1 MNSII
6 NFVLKN
12 KFAVWLMTII
22 VTVAGLYAGLNM
34 KQESIPNINTPVI
47 TVSTTYPGA
56 TPDEVSDKVTDP
68 IEKSIQNLNGV
79 NVVTSNSFENAS
91 SIQIE
96 YDYNKDMDEAKKEIE
111 DAISN
116 INFPENAEK
125 PKIARFSINAIP
137 ILALSVSG
145 DKESL
150 QDLTQKVENDLIPSL
165 QGLDGVSSV
174 EASGQQIKEVEFS
187 FKQKKLK
194 EYGLDEETVQNM
206 IKGSDVNVPLGLY
219 TFGNKQKSVVVDGN
233 ILSVKDL
240 KNMRIPVT
248 PSASGGAGSAGA
260 GAPSS
265 GSGNAGAQGAD
276 QQAGSASQQQAAAQQ
291 QTGAGAASGQ
301 SVELPTIKLSEIADI
316 KVVKDAESISRTNG
330 KDSIGLQI
338 VKGSDANTVSV
349 AEAVTKE
356 LETFKKDNKG
366 IKVST
371 TYDQAEPIKESVSTM
386 LNKAIIGAI
395 FAIIIIMLFLRD
407 IKSTLISV
415 ISIPL
420 SLLIAVLLLNQL
432 DITLNIMTL
441 GAMTV
446 AIGRVVDDS
455 IVVIE
460 NIYRRMALK
469 DEPLKGKA
477 LVREATKEMFIPI
490 MSSTIVT
497 IAVFLPLALVGGMIG
512 ELFIPFALTIVFAL
526 MASLL
531 VAITIVPM
539 MAHSLFKK
547 NLYGKAKKVKEHKPS
562 KLASGYRRVLN
573 WTLNH
578 KWITSGI
585 AILMLV
591 GSLFL
596 APLVGV
602 SFLPQEA
609 EKTAMVT
616 YTPEPGQ
623 TREQAIA
630 ETKKA
635 EDYLMKRDHVN
646 TVQYSLGSSNAL
658 TASVGGNSNGALFFV
673 QYDED
678 TPNFDKEKDRV
689 VKALQDK
696 TSKGEWK
703 SQDFSSAGASNT
715 VTYYVYGDK
724 ASDIEGT
731 VKDVENIL
739 KDENN
744 LKNVSTSLSEKYDE
758 YTFNADQEKL
768 AKLGLTASQ
777 IAQAIAPQSN
787 ETTLTK
793 VTEDGKELDVK
804 LQTEKDEYK
813 SKKDLENKKITTPT
827 GQQVRIGDVVK
838 VKDGTTANTVTKRDG
853 KIYAEVS
860 GDMTTDD
867 VSSVT
872 QDVQKKVDKL
882 DLKSG
887 VTIDTGG
894 VSADIEESFTQL
906 GLAMLAAIAIV
917 YLVLVITFGGGL
929 APFAILFS
937 LPFTIIGALVGLF
950 VAKETISLNAMIG
963 LLMLIGIV
971 VTNAIVLID
980 RVIHKEKEGL
990 STREALL
997 EAGTTRLR
1005 PILMTA
1011 LATIGALLPLAL
1023 GFEGGSQIV
1032 SKGLGVTVIG
1042 GLTSSTL
1049 LTLVIVPIVYEI
1061 LSKFRRKKK
1070 YAEEE

>member
-68 IEKSIQNLNGV
+68 IEKTIQNLNGV
-79 NVVTSNSFENAS
+79 SVVTSNSYENAS

-96 YDYNKDMDEAKKEIE
+96 YDYSKDMDEAKKEIE

-116 INFPENAEK
+116 INFPENAEQ
-125 PKIARFSINAIP
+125 PKIARFTINAIP

-150 QDLTQKVENDLIPSL
+150 QELTEKVENDLIPAL
-165 QGLDGVSSV
+165 KGLDGISSV
-174 EASGQQIKEVEFS
+174 DASGQQIKEVQFS
-187 FKQKKLK
+187 FKQKKLE
-194 EYGLDEETVQNM
+194 EYGLDEETVQNI
-206 IKGSDVNVPLGLY
+206 IKGSDVNLPLGLY
-219 TFGNKQKSVVVDGN
+219 TFDNKQKSVVVDGN

-248 PSASGGAGSAGA
+248 GGAGNASGGIGNTGAVGSAE
-260 GAPSS
+260 
-265 GSGNAGAQGAD
+265 
-276 QQAGSASQQQAAAQQ
+276 QQAAA
-291 QTGAGAASGQ
+291 GSQ
-301 SVELPTIKLSEIADI
+301 SVELPTVKLSEIANI
-316 KVVKDAESISRTNG
+316 KVVKEAESISKTNG
-330 KDSIGLQI
+330 KNSIGLQI
-338 VKGSDANTVSV
+338 MKGSDANTVSV
-349 AEAVTKE
+349 AEEVTKE
-356 LETFKKDNKG
+356 LDKFKKDNDG
-366 IKVST
+366 MNISS

-395 FAIIIIMLFLRD
+395 FAVIIILLFLRD
-407 IKSTLISV
+407 IRSTLISV

-420 SLLIAVLLLNQL
+420 SLLIAILILNQL

-469 DEPLKGKA
+469 DEPLRGKA
-477 LVREATKEMFIPI
+477 LVREATKEMFLPI

-526 MASLL
+526 LASLL
-531 VAITIVPM
+531 IAVTIVPM

-547 NLYGKAKKVKEHKPS
+547 NLYGDRKELKEHKPS
-562 KLASGYRRVLN
+562 KLALGYRRVLN

-585 AILMLV
+585 AVLMLV

-602 SFLPQEA
+602 SFLPQES
-609 EKTAMVT
+609 EKTAIIT

-623 TREQAIA
+623 TREQAEDEA
-630 ETKKA
+630 KKA
-635 EDYLMKRDHVN
+635 EEYLMKREHVD
-646 TVQYSLGSSNAL
+646 TVQYSLGTSNAL
-658 TASVGGNSNGALFFV
+658 IENAGGTSNGALFFV
-673 QYDED
+673 KYEDD
-678 TPNFDKEKDRV
+678 TPNFEKEKE
-689 VKALQDK
+689 KI
-696 TSKGEWK
+696 SKDIQKNASQGEWK
-703 SQDFSSAGASNT
+703 LQDFSSGGTSNS
-715 VTYYVYGDK
+715 VTYYVYGDT

-731 VKDVENIL
+731 VNDVEKIL
-739 KDENN
+739 KDEKN
-744 LKNVSTSLSEKYDE
+744 LKNVSTSLADKYDE

-777 IAQAIAPQSN
+777 IAQEIAHQSS
-787 ETTLTK
+787 EITLTK
-793 VTEDGKELDVK
+793 VTEGGTEIDVK
-804 LQTEKDEYK
+804 LQTDKDEYK
-813 SKKDLENKKITTPT
+813 SKKDLEDKKITTPT
-827 GQQVRIGDVVK
+827 GQEIRIGDVVK
-838 VKDGTTANTVTKRDG
+838 VKEGTTANTITKRDG

-860 GDMTTDD
+860 GDITTDN
-867 VSSVT
+867 VASVT

-887 VTIDTGG
+887 VTIDSGG
-894 VSADIEESFTQL
+894 VSADIQESFTQL
-906 GLAMLAAIAIV
+906 GIAMLAAIAIV

-937 LPFTIIGALVGLF
+937 LPFTVIGALVGLF

-971 VTNAIVLID
+971 VTNAVVLID
-980 RVIHKEKEGL
+980 RVINKEKEGL

-997 EAGTTRLR
+997 EAGTIRVR

-1042 GLTSSTL
+1042 GLASSTL
-1049 LTLVIVPIVYEI
+1049 LTLVIVPIVYEM
-1061 LSKFRRKKK
+1061 LSKFKRKKK
-1070 YAEEE
+1070 YVEED

>member
-91 SIQIE
+91 SIQVE

-111 DAISN
+111 DAVNN

-125 PKIARFSINAIP
+125 PKIARFSINAVP

-150 QDLTQKVENDLIPSL
+150 ENLTKKVEDDLVPSL
-165 QGLDGVSSV
+165 EGLDGVSSV

-248 PSASGGAGSAGA
+248 PGVSGGAGSAGA
-260 GAPSS
+260 GAPSN
-265 GSGNAGAQGAD
+265 GSGNAGAQGAE
-276 QQAGSASQQQAAAQQ
+276 QQAGASQQQVAQQ
-291 QTGAGAASGQ
+291 QTGGGSASSQ

-356 LETFKKDNKG
+356 LEKFKKDNKG

-420 SLLIAVLLLNQL
+420 SLLIAVLILNQL

-469 DEPLKGKA
+469 DEPLKGKE
-477 LVREATKEMFIPI
+477 LVKEATKEMFIPI

-547 NLYGKAKKVKEHKPS
+547 NLYGTAKKVKEHKPS

-573 WTLNH
+573 WALNH

-623 TREQAIA
+623 TREQAID

-635 EDYLMKRDHVN
+635 EEYLIKRDHVN

-673 QYDED
+673 QYDVD

-696 TSKGEWK
+696 VSKGEWK

-731 VKDVENIL
+731 VKEVENIL
-739 KDENN
+739 KDEKN

-777 IAQAIAPQSN
+777 IAQAIAPQNS

-793 VTEDGKELDVK
+793 VTEDGKELDVN

-827 GQQVRIGDVVK
+827 GQEVRIGDVVK
-838 VKDGTTANTVTKRDG
+838 VKDGSTANTVTKRDG

-950 VAKETISLNAMIG
+950 LAKETISLNAMIG

-997 EAGTTRLR
+997 EAGTIRVR

-1042 GLTSSTL
+1042 GLASSTL
-1049 LTLVIVPIVYEI
+1049 LTLVIVPIVYEV
-1061 LSKFRRKKK
+1061 LSKFKRKKK
-1070 YAEEE
+1070 YVEED

>member
-96 YDYNKDMDEAKKEIE
+96 YDYKKDMDEAKKEIE

-137 ILALSVSG
+137 ILAISVSG

-150 QDLTQKVENDLIPSL
+150 EDLTQKVEDDLVPSIE
-165 QGLDGVSSV
+165 GLDGVSSV

-265 GSGNAGAQGAD
+265 GAENPGAQGSE
-276 QQAGSASQQQAAAQQ
+276 QQAGNASQQQAAAQQ
-291 QTGAGAASGQ
+291 QTGGGAASSQ

-349 AEAVTKE
+349 AEEVTKE
-356 LETFKKDNKG
+356 LEKFKKDNKG

-469 DEPLKGKA
+469 DEPLKGKT

-547 NLYGKAKKVKEHKPS
+547 NLYGTAKKVKEHKPS

-602 SFLPQEA
+602 SFLPQEV

-623 TREQAIA
+623 TREQAID

-635 EDYLMKRDHVN
+635 EEYLIKRDHVN
-646 TVQYSLGSSNAL
+646 TVQYSLGSSNPM

-673 QYDED
+673 QYDDD
-678 TPNFDKEKDRV
+678 TPNFDKEKDKV
-689 VKALQDK
+689 TKALQDK

-724 ASDIEGT
+724 VSDIEGT

-739 KDENN
+739 KDEKN

-777 IAQAIAPQSN
+777 IAQAIAPQNS

-813 SKKDLENKKITTPT
+813 SIKDVENKKITTPT
-827 GQQVRIGDVVK
+827 GQEVRIGDVVK

-860 GDMTTDD
+860 GDMTTDN

-882 DLKSG
+882 DVKSG

-950 VAKETISLNAMIG
+950 LAKETISLNAMIG

-997 EAGTTRLR
+997 EAGTIRLR

>member
-79 NVVTSNSFENAS
+79 SVVTSNSFENAS

-96 YDYNKDMDEAKKEIE
+96 YDYSKDMDEAKKEIE

-116 INFPENAEK
+116 IDFPENAEK

-150 QDLTQKVENDLIPSL
+150 QDLTQKVENDLVPSL

-187 FKQKKLK
+187 FKEKKLK

-248 PSASGGAGSAGA
+248 PSAGGGAGSAGA

-265 GSGNAGAQGAD
+265 SAGAQGAD

-291 QTGAGAASGQ
+291 QTGAASSQ

-316 KVVKDAESISRTNG
+316 KVVKEAESISRTNG

-349 AEAVTKE
+349 AEEVTKE
-356 LETFKKDNKG
+356 LEKFKKDNKG

-395 FAIIIIMLFLRD
+395 FAIIIILLFLRD

-526 MASLL
+526 LASLL

-539 MAHSLFKK
+539 MAHTLFKK
-547 NLYGKAKKVKEHKPS
+547 NLYGTAKKVKEHKPS
-562 KLASGYRRVLN
+562 KLAGGYRRVLN

-623 TREQAIA
+623 TREQAID

-635 EDYLMKRDHVN
+635 EEYLMKRDHVN
-646 TVQYSLGSSNAL
+646 TVQYSLGSSNAM

-696 TSKGEWK
+696 ASKGEWK

-739 KDENN
+739 KDEKN

-777 IAQAIAPQSN
+777 IAQAIAPQNS

-827 GQQVRIGDVVK
+827 GQEVRIGDVVK

-894 VSADIEESFTQL
+894 VSADIQESFTQL

-937 LPFTIIGALVGLF
+937 LPFTVIGALAGLF
-950 VAKETISLNAMIG
+950 IAKETISLNAMIG

-980 RVIHKEKEGL
+980 RVIHKEQEGL

-1049 LTLVIVPIVYEI
+1049 LTLVIVPIVYEM

>member
-91 SIQIE
+91 SIQVE

-111 DAISN
+111 DAVNN

-125 PKIARFSINAIP
+125 PKIARFSINAVP

-150 QDLTQKVENDLIPSL
+150 ENLTKKVEDDLVPSL
-165 QGLDGVSSV
+165 EGLDGVSSV

-248 PSASGGAGSAGA
+248 PGVSGGAGSAGA
-260 GAPSS
+260 GAPSN
-265 GSGNAGAQGAD
+265 GSGNAGSQGAE
-276 QQAGSASQQQAAAQQ
+276 QQAGASQQQVAQQ
-291 QTGAGAASGQ
+291 QTGGGSASSQ

-356 LETFKKDNKG
+356 LEKFKKDNKG

-420 SLLIAVLLLNQL
+420 SLLIAVLILNQL

-469 DEPLKGKA
+469 DEPLKGKE
-477 LVREATKEMFIPI
+477 LVKEATKEMFIPI

-547 NLYGKAKKVKEHKPS
+547 NLYGTAKKVKEHKPS

-573 WTLNH
+573 WALNH

-623 TREQAIA
+623 TREQAID

-635 EDYLMKRDHVN
+635 EEYLIKRDHVN

-696 TSKGEWK
+696 VSKGEWK

-731 VKDVENIL
+731 VKEVENIL
-739 KDENN
+739 KDEKN

-777 IAQAIAPQSN
+777 IAQAIAPQNS

-793 VTEDGKELDVK
+793 VTEDGKELDVN

-827 GQQVRIGDVVK
+827 GQEVRIGDVVK
-838 VKDGTTANTVTKRDG
+838 VKDGSTANTVTKRDG

-950 VAKETISLNAMIG
+950 LAKETISLNAMIG

-997 EAGTTRLR
+997 EAGTIRVR

-1042 GLTSSTL
+1042 GLASSTL
-1049 LTLVIVPIVYEI
+1049 LTLVIVPIVYEV
-1061 LSKFRRKKK
+1061 LSKFKRKKK
-1070 YAEEE
+1070 YVEED

>member
-22 VTVAGLYAGLNM
+22 VTVAGLYAGLSM

-116 INFPENAEK
+116 IDFPENAEK

-150 QDLTQKVENDLIPSL
+150 QDLTQKVENDLVPSL

-174 EASGQQIKEVEFS
+174 ETSGQQIKEVEFS

-248 PSASGGAGSAGA
+248 PSAGGGAGSAGA

-265 GSGNAGAQGAD
+265 SAGAQGAE

-291 QTGAGAASGQ
+291 QTGAASSQ

-338 VKGSDANTVSV
+338 VKGSEANTVSV
-349 AEAVTKE
+349 AEEVTKE
-356 LETFKKDNKG
+356 LEKFKKDNKG

-526 MASLL
+526 LASLL

-539 MAHSLFKK
+539 MAHTLFKK
-547 NLYGKAKKVKEHKPS
+547 NLYGTAKKVKEHKPS
-562 KLASGYRRVLN
+562 KLAGGYRRVLN

-623 TREQAIA
+623 TREQAID

-635 EDYLMKRDHVN
+635 EEYLMKRDHVK
-646 TVQYSLGSSNAL
+646 TVQYSLGSSNAM

-673 QYDED
+673 QYDDD

-696 TSKGEWK
+696 ASKGEWK
-703 SQDFSSAGASNT
+703 SQNFSSAGANNT

-739 KDENN
+739 KDEKN

-777 IAQAIAPQSN
+777 IAQAIAPQNS

-827 GQQVRIGDVVK
+827 GQEVRIGDVVK

-860 GDMTTDD
+860 GDMTTDN

-937 LPFTIIGALVGLF
+937 LPFTIIGALLGLF
-950 VAKETISLNAMIG
+950 IAKETISLNAMIG

-1042 GLTSSTL
+1042 GITSSTL
-1049 LTLVIVPIVYEI
+1049 LTLVIVPIVYEM

>member
-91 SIQIE
+91 SIQVE

-111 DAISN
+111 DAVNN

-125 PKIARFSINAIP
+125 PKIARFSINAVP

-150 QDLTQKVENDLIPSL
+150 ENLTKKVEGDLVPSL
-165 QGLDGVSSV
+165 EGLDGVSSV

-248 PSASGGAGSAGA
+248 PSASSGA

-265 GSGNAGAQGAD
+265 GAENPGAQGAE
-276 QQAGSASQQQAAAQQ
+276 QQAGNASQQQAAAQQ
-291 QTGAGAASGQ
+291 QPSGSAASGQ

-316 KVVKDAESISRTNG
+316 KVVKNAESISRTNG

-356 LETFKKDNKG
+356 LEKFKKDNKG

-420 SLLIAVLLLNQL
+420 SLLIAVLILNQL

-469 DEPLKGKA
+469 DEPLKGKE
-477 LVREATKEMFIPI
+477 LVKEATKEMFIPI

-547 NLYGKAKKVKEHKPS
+547 NLYGTAKKVKEHKPS
-562 KLASGYRRVLN
+562 KLAGGYRRVLN

-623 TREQAIA
+623 TREQAID
-630 ETKKA
+630 ETEKA
-635 EDYLMKRDHVN
+635 EEYLIKRDHVN

-678 TPNFDKEKDRV
+678 TPNFDKEKDKV

-724 ASDIEGT
+724 VSDIEGT

-739 KDENN
+739 KDEKN

-777 IAQAIAPQSN
+777 IAQAIAPQNS

-793 VTEDGKELDVK
+793 VTEDGKELDVN

-827 GQQVRIGDVVK
+827 GQEVRIGDVVK
-838 VKDGTTANTVTKRDG
+838 VRNGTTANTVTKRDG

-950 VAKETISLNAMIG
+950 LAKETISLNAMIG

-997 EAGTTRLR
+997 EAGTIRVR

-1042 GLTSSTL
+1042 GLASSTL
-1049 LTLVIVPIVYEI
+1049 LTLVIVPIVYEV
-1061 LSKFRRKKK
+1061 LSKFKRKKK
-1070 YAEEE
+1070 YVEED

>member
-68 IEKSIQNLNGV
+68 IEKSIQNLNGIK
-79 NVVTSNSFENAS
+79 VVTSNSFENAS

-116 INFPENAEK
+116 INFPENAEQ

-150 QDLTQKVENDLIPSL
+150 EDLTQKVEDDLVPSL
-165 QGLDGVSSV
+165 EGLDGVSSV

-219 TFGNKQKSVVVDGN
+219 TFGSKQKSVVVDGN

-248 PSASGGAGSAGA
+248 SSATAGA
-260 GAPSS
+260 GASS
-265 GSGNAGAQGAD
+265 SSSGNADTQGAE
-276 QQAGSASQQQAAAQQ
+276 QQAGSASQQQ
-291 QTGAGAASGQ
+291 TGLGAASSQ

-349 AEAVTKE
+349 AEEVTKE
-356 LETFKKDNKG
+356 LEKFKKNNKG

-395 FAIIIIMLFLRD
+395 FAIIIILLFLRD

-469 DEPLKGKA
+469 NEPLKGKA

-526 MASLL
+526 LASLL

-562 KLASGYRRVLN
+562 RLAGGYRRILN

-623 TREQAIA
+623 TREQAID

-635 EDYLMKRDHVN
+635 EEYLMKRDHVN

-673 QYDED
+673 QYDDD

-724 ASDIEGT
+724 VSDIEGT

-739 KDENN
+739 KDEKN

-777 IAQAIAPQSN
+777 IAQAIAPQSS

-827 GQQVRIGDVVK
+827 GQEVRIGDVVE

-867 VSSVT
+867 VSKVT

-894 VSADIEESFTQL
+894 VSADIQESFTQL

>member
-56 TPDEVSDKVTDP
+56 TPDEVSDKVTNP

-137 ILALSVSG
+137 ILAISVSG

-150 QDLTQKVENDLIPSL
+150 EDLTQKVENDLVPSIE
-165 QGLDGVSSV
+165 GLDGVSSV

-248 PSASGGAGSAGA
+248 PSASGGVGSAGA

-265 GSGNAGAQGAD
+265 GAENPGAQGSE
-276 QQAGSASQQQAAAQQ
+276 QQAGNASQQQEAAQQ
-291 QTGAGAASGQ
+291 QPGGGAASAQ
-301 SVELPTIKLSEIADI
+301 SVELPTIKLSDIADI
-316 KVVKDAESISRTNG
+316 KVVKEAESISRTNG

-349 AEAVTKE
+349 AEEVTKE
-356 LETFKKDNKG
+356 LEKFKKDNKG

-526 MASLL
+526 LASLL

-547 NLYGKAKKVKEHKPS
+547 NLYGTAKKVKEHKPS
-562 KLASGYRRVLN
+562 KLAGGYRRVLN

-602 SFLPQEA
+602 SFLPQQA

-623 TREQAIA
+623 TREQAID

-635 EDYLMKRDHVN
+635 EEYLIKRDHVN
-646 TVQYSLGSSNAL
+646 TVQYSLGSSNPM

-673 QYDED
+673 QYDDD
-678 TPNFDKEKDRV
+678 TPNFDKEKDKV
-689 VKALQDK
+689 TKALQDK

-724 ASDIEGT
+724 VSDIEGT

-739 KDENN
+739 KDEKN

-777 IAQAIAPQSN
+777 IAQAIAPQNS

-827 GQQVRIGDVVK
+827 GQEVRIGDVVK

-860 GDMTTDD
+860 GDMTTDN

-882 DLKSG
+882 DVKSG

-937 LPFTIIGALVGLF
+937 LPFTVIGALVGLF
-950 VAKETISLNAMIG
+950 IAKETISLNAMIG

-971 VTNAIVLID
+971 VTNAIVFID
-980 RVIHKEKEGL
+980 RVIHKENEGL

-1011 LATIGALLPLAL
+1011 LATISALLPLAL

>member
-79 NVVTSNSFENAS
+79 SVVTSNSFENAS

-96 YDYNKDMDEAKKEIE
+96 YDYSKDMDEAKKEIE

-116 INFPENAEK
+116 IDFPENAEK

-150 QDLTQKVENDLIPSL
+150 QDLTQKVENDLVPSL

-187 FKQKKLK
+187 FKEKKLK

-248 PSASGGAGSAGA
+248 PSAGGGAGSAGA

-265 GSGNAGAQGAD
+265 SAGAQGAE

-291 QTGAGAASGQ
+291 QTGAASSQ

-316 KVVKDAESISRTNG
+316 KVVKEAESISRTNG

-349 AEAVTKE
+349 AEEVTKE
-356 LETFKKDNKG
+356 LEKFKKDNKG

-395 FAIIIIMLFLRD
+395 FAIIIILLFLRD

-526 MASLL
+526 LASLL

-539 MAHSLFKK
+539 MAHTLFKK
-547 NLYGKAKKVKEHKPS
+547 NLYGTAKKVKEHKPS
-562 KLASGYRRVLN
+562 KLAGGYRRVLN

-623 TREQAIA
+623 TREQAID

-635 EDYLMKRDHVN
+635 EEYLMKRDHVN
-646 TVQYSLGSSNAL
+646 TVQYSLGSSNAM

-696 TSKGEWK
+696 ASKGEWK

-739 KDENN
+739 KDEKN

-777 IAQAIAPQSN
+777 IAQAIAPQNS

-827 GQQVRIGDVVK
+827 GQEVRIGDVVK

-894 VSADIEESFTQL
+894 VSADIQESFTQL

-937 LPFTIIGALVGLF
+937 LPFTVIGALAGLF
-950 VAKETISLNAMIG
+950 IAKETISLNAMIG

-980 RVIHKEKEGL
+980 RVIHKEQEGL

-997 EAGTTRLR
+997 EAGATRLR

-1049 LTLVIVPIVYEI
+1049 LTLVIVPIVYEM
-1061 LSKFRRKKK
+1061 LSKFKRKNK

>member
-96 YDYNKDMDEAKKEIE
+96 YDYSKDMDEAKKEIE

-116 INFPENAEK
+116 IDFPENAEK

-150 QDLTQKVENDLIPSL
+150 QDLTQKVENDLVPSL

-187 FKQKKLK
+187 FKEKKLK

-265 GSGNAGAQGAD
+265 SSGAQGAE
-276 QQAGSASQQQAAAQQ
+276 QQAGNESQQQAAQQ
-291 QTGAGAASGQ
+291 QAGAASSQ

-316 KVVKDAESISRTNG
+316 KVVKEAESISRTNG

-349 AEAVTKE
+349 AEEVTKE
-356 LETFKKDNKG
+356 LEKFKKDNKG

-395 FAIIIIMLFLRD
+395 FAIIIILLFLRD

-526 MASLL
+526 LASLL

-539 MAHSLFKK
+539 MAHTLFKK
-547 NLYGKAKKVKEHKPS
+547 NLYGTTKKVKEHKPS
-562 KLASGYRRVLN
+562 KLAGGYRRVLN

-623 TREQAIA
+623 TREQAID

-635 EDYLMKRDHVN
+635 EEYLMKRDHVN
-646 TVQYSLGSSNAL
+646 TVQYSLGSSNAM

-696 TSKGEWK
+696 ASKGEWK

-739 KDENN
+739 KDEKN
-744 LKNVSTSLSEKYDE
+744 LKNVTTSLAEKYDE

-777 IAQAIAPQSN
+777 IAQAIAPQNS

-827 GQQVRIGDVVK
+827 GQEVRIGDVVK

-887 VTIDTGG
+887 VTIDSGG
-894 VSADIEESFTQL
+894 VSADIQESFTQL

-937 LPFTIIGALVGLF
+937 LPFTVIGALAGLF
-950 VAKETISLNAMIG
+950 IAKETISLNAMIG

-980 RVIHKEKEGL
+980 RVIHKEQEGL

-997 EAGTTRLR
+997 EAGATRLR

-1049 LTLVIVPIVYEI
+1049 LTLVMVPIVYEI

>member
-96 YDYNKDMDEAKKEIE
+96 YDYKKDMDEAKKEIE

-137 ILALSVSG
+137 ILAISVSG

-150 QDLTQKVENDLIPSL
+150 EDLTQKVEDDLVPSIE
-165 QGLDGVSSV
+165 GLDGVSSV

-265 GSGNAGAQGAD
+265 GAENPGAQGAE
-276 QQAGSASQQQAAAQQ
+276 QQAAAQQ
-291 QTGAGAASGQ
+291 QTGGGAASSQ

-349 AEAVTKE
+349 AEEVTKE
-356 LETFKKDNKG
+356 LEKFKKDNKG

-469 DEPLKGKA
+469 DEPLKGKT

-547 NLYGKAKKVKEHKPS
+547 NLYGTAKKVKEHKPS
-562 KLASGYRRVLN
+562 KLAGGYRRVLN

-602 SFLPQEA
+602 SFLPQEV

-623 TREQAIA
+623 TREQAID

-635 EDYLMKRDHVN
+635 EEYLIKRDHVN
-646 TVQYSLGSSNAL
+646 TVQYSLGSSNPM

-673 QYDED
+673 QYDDD
-678 TPNFDKEKDRV
+678 TPNFDKEKDKV
-689 VKALQDK
+689 TKALQDK

-724 ASDIEGT
+724 VSDIEGT

-739 KDENN
+739 KDEKN

-777 IAQAIAPQSN
+777 IAQVIAPQNS

-813 SKKDLENKKITTPT
+813 SIKDVENKKITTPT
-827 GQQVRIGDVVK
+827 GQEVRIGDVVK

-860 GDMTTDD
+860 GDMTTDN

-882 DLKSG
+882 DVKSG

-950 VAKETISLNAMIG
+950 LAKETISLNAMIG

-997 EAGTTRLR
+997 EAGTIRLR

>member
-56 TPDEVSDKVTDP
+56 TPDEVSDKVTNP

-137 ILALSVSG
+137 ILAISVSG

-150 QDLTQKVENDLIPSL
+150 EDLTQKVENDLVPSIE
-165 QGLDGVSSV
+165 GLDGVSSV

-260 GAPSS
+260 GAPSN
-265 GSGNAGAQGAD
+265 GAENPGAQGAE
-276 QQAGSASQQQAAAQQ
+276 QQAGNASQQQAAAQQ
-291 QTGAGAASGQ
+291 QSGGGAASAQ

-316 KVVKDAESISRTNG
+316 KVVKEAESISRTNG

-349 AEAVTKE
+349 AEEVTKE
-356 LETFKKDNKG
+356 LEKFKKDNKG

-526 MASLL
+526 LASLL

-547 NLYGKAKKVKEHKPS
+547 NLYGTAKKVKEHKPS
-562 KLASGYRRVLN
+562 KLAGGYRRVLN

-602 SFLPQEA
+602 SFLPQQA

-623 TREQAIA
+623 TREQAID

-635 EDYLMKRDHVN
+635 EEYLIKRDHVN
-646 TVQYSLGSSNAL
+646 TVQYSLGSSNPM

-673 QYDED
+673 QYDDD
-678 TPNFDKEKDRV
+678 TPNFDKEKDKV
-689 VKALQDK
+689 TKALQDK

-724 ASDIEGT
+724 VSDIEGT

-739 KDENN
+739 KDEKN

-777 IAQAIAPQSN
+777 IAQAIAPQNS

-827 GQQVRIGDVVK
+827 GQEVRIGDVVK

-860 GDMTTDD
+860 GDMTTDN

-882 DLKSG
+882 DVKSG

-937 LPFTIIGALVGLF
+937 LPFTVIGALVGLF
-950 VAKETISLNAMIG
+950 IAKETISLNAMIG

-971 VTNAIVLID
+971 VTNAIVFID
-980 RVIHKEKEGL
+980 RVIHKENEGL

>member
-96 YDYNKDMDEAKKEIE
+96 YDYSKDMDEAKKEIE

-116 INFPENAEK
+116 IDFPENAEK

-150 QDLTQKVENDLIPSL
+150 QDLTRKVENDLVPSL

-187 FKQKKLK
+187 FKEKKLK

-248 PSASGGAGSAGA
+248 PSAGGGAGSAGA

-265 GSGNAGAQGAD
+265 SAGAQGAE
-276 QQAGSASQQQAAAQQ
+276 QQAGSASQQQATAQQ
-291 QTGAGAASGQ
+291 QTGAASSQ

-316 KVVKDAESISRTNG
+316 KVVKEAESISRTNG

-349 AEAVTKE
+349 AEEVTKE
-356 LETFKKDNKG
+356 LEKFKKDNKG

-395 FAIIIIMLFLRD
+395 FAIIIILLFLRD

-526 MASLL
+526 LASLL

-539 MAHSLFKK
+539 MAHTLFKK
-547 NLYGKAKKVKEHKPS
+547 NLYGTAKKVKEHKPS
-562 KLASGYRRVLN
+562 KLAGGYRRVLN

-623 TREQAIA
+623 TREQAID

-635 EDYLMKRDHVN
+635 EEYLMKRDHVN
-646 TVQYSLGSSNAL
+646 TVQYSLGSSNAM

-696 TSKGEWK
+696 ASKGEWK

-739 KDENN
+739 KDEKN

-777 IAQAIAPQSN
+777 IAQAIAPQNS

-827 GQQVRIGDVVK
+827 GQEVRIGDVVK

-894 VSADIEESFTQL
+894 VSADIQESFTQL

-937 LPFTIIGALVGLF
+937 LPFTVIGALAGLF
-950 VAKETISLNAMIG
+950 IAKETISLNAMIG

-980 RVIHKEKEGL
+980 RVIHKEQEGL

-1049 LTLVIVPIVYEI
+1049 LTLVIVPIVYEM
-1061 LSKFRRKKK
+1061 LSKFKRKKK

>member
-79 NVVTSNSFENAS
+79 SVVTSNSFENAS

-96 YDYNKDMDEAKKEIE
+96 YDYSKDMDEAKKEIE

-116 INFPENAEK
+116 IDFPENAEK

-150 QDLTQKVENDLIPSL
+150 QDLTQKVENDLVPSL

-187 FKQKKLK
+187 FKEKKLK

-265 GSGNAGAQGAD
+265 NAGAQGAE

-291 QTGAGAASGQ
+291 QTGAASSQ

-316 KVVKDAESISRTNG
+316 KVVKEAESISRTNG

-349 AEAVTKE
+349 AEEVTKE
-356 LETFKKDNKG
+356 LEKFKKDNKG

-395 FAIIIIMLFLRD
+395 FAIIIILLFLRD

-526 MASLL
+526 LASLL

-539 MAHSLFKK
+539 MAHTLFKK
-547 NLYGKAKKVKEHKPS
+547 NLYGTAKKVKEHKPS
-562 KLASGYRRVLN
+562 KLAGGYRRVLN

-623 TREQAIA
+623 TREQAID

-635 EDYLMKRDHVN
+635 EEYLMKRDHVN
-646 TVQYSLGSSNAL
+646 TVQYSLGSSNAM

-696 TSKGEWK
+696 ASKGEWK

-739 KDENN
+739 KDEKN

-777 IAQAIAPQSN
+777 IAQAIAPQNS

-827 GQQVRIGDVVK
+827 GQEVRIGDVVK

-894 VSADIEESFTQL
+894 VSADIQESFTQL

-937 LPFTIIGALVGLF
+937 LPFTVIGALAGLF
-950 VAKETISLNAMIG
+950 IAKETISLNAMIG

-980 RVIHKEKEGL
+980 RVIHKEQEGL

-1049 LTLVIVPIVYEI
+1049 LTLVIVPIVYEM
-1061 LSKFRRKKK
+1061 LSKFKRKNK

>member
-79 NVVTSNSFENAS
+79 SVVTSNSFENAS

-96 YDYNKDMDEAKKEIE
+96 YDYSKDMDEAKKEIE

-116 INFPENAEK
+116 IDFPENAEK

-150 QDLTQKVENDLIPSL
+150 QDLTQKVENDLVPSL

-187 FKQKKLK
+187 FKEKKLK

-265 GSGNAGAQGAD
+265 SAGAQGAE

-291 QTGAGAASGQ
+291 QTGAASSQ

-316 KVVKDAESISRTNG
+316 KVVKEAESISRTNG

-349 AEAVTKE
+349 AEEVTKE
-356 LETFKKDNKG
+356 LEKFKKDNKG

-395 FAIIIIMLFLRD
+395 FAIIIILLFLRD

-526 MASLL
+526 LASLL

-539 MAHSLFKK
+539 MAHTLFKK
-547 NLYGKAKKVKEHKPS
+547 NLYGTAKKVKEHKPS
-562 KLASGYRRVLN
+562 KLAGGYRRVLN

-623 TREQAIA
+623 TREQAID

-635 EDYLMKRDHVN
+635 EEYLMKRDHVN
-646 TVQYSLGSSNAL
+646 TVQYSLGSSNAM

-696 TSKGEWK
+696 ASKGEWK

-739 KDENN
+739 KDEKN

-777 IAQAIAPQSN
+777 IAQAIAPQNS

-827 GQQVRIGDVVK
+827 GQEVRIGDVVK

-894 VSADIEESFTQL
+894 VSADIQESFTQL

-937 LPFTIIGALVGLF
+937 LPFTVIGALAGLF
-950 VAKETISLNAMIG
+950 IAKETISLNAMIG

-980 RVIHKEKEGL
+980 RVIHKEQEGL

-1049 LTLVIVPIVYEI
+1049 LTLVIVPIVYEM

>member
-79 NVVTSNSFENAS
+79 SVVTSNSFENAS

-96 YDYNKDMDEAKKEIE
+96 YDYSKDMDEAKKEIE

-116 INFPENAEK
+116 IDFPENAEK

-150 QDLTQKVENDLIPSL
+150 QDLTRKVENDLVPSL

-187 FKQKKLK
+187 FKEKKLK

-248 PSASGGAGSAGA
+248 PSTGGGAGSAGA

-265 GSGNAGAQGAD
+265 SAGAQGAE

-291 QTGAGAASGQ
+291 QTGAASSQ

-316 KVVKDAESISRTNG
+316 KVVKEAESISRTNG

-349 AEAVTKE
+349 AEEVTKE
-356 LETFKKDNKG
+356 LEKFKKDNKG

-395 FAIIIIMLFLRD
+395 FAIIIILLFLRD

-526 MASLL
+526 LASLL

-539 MAHSLFKK
+539 MAHTLFKK
-547 NLYGKAKKVKEHKPS
+547 NLYGTAKKVKEHKPS
-562 KLASGYRRVLN
+562 KLAGGYRRVLN

-623 TREQAIA
+623 TREQAID

-635 EDYLMKRDHVN
+635 EEYLMKRDHVN
-646 TVQYSLGSSNAL
+646 TVQYSLGSSNAM

-696 TSKGEWK
+696 ASKGEWK

-739 KDENN
+739 KDEKN

-777 IAQAIAPQSN
+777 IAQAIAPQNS

-827 GQQVRIGDVVK
+827 GQEVRIGDVVK

-894 VSADIEESFTQL
+894 VSADIQESFTQL

-937 LPFTIIGALVGLF
+937 LPFTVIGALAGLF
-950 VAKETISLNAMIG
+950 IAKETISLNAMIG

-980 RVIHKEKEGL
+980 RVIHKEQEGL

-1049 LTLVIVPIVYEI
+1049 LTLVIVPIVYEM

>member
-91 SIQIE
+91 SIQVE

-111 DAISN
+111 DAVNN

-125 PKIARFSINAIP
+125 PKIARFSINAVP

-150 QDLTQKVENDLIPSL
+150 ENLTKKVEDDLVPSL
-165 QGLDGVSSV
+165 EGLDGVSSV

-248 PSASGGAGSAGA
+248 PSASSGA

-265 GSGNAGAQGAD
+265 GAENPGAQGAE
-276 QQAGSASQQQAAAQQ
+276 QQAGNASQQQAAAQQ
-291 QTGAGAASGQ
+291 QPSGSAASGQ

-316 KVVKDAESISRTNG
+316 KVVKNAESISRTNG

-356 LETFKKDNKG
+356 LEKFKKDNKG

-420 SLLIAVLLLNQL
+420 SLLIAVLILNQL

-469 DEPLKGKA
+469 DEPLKGKE
-477 LVREATKEMFIPI
+477 LVKEATKEMFIPI

-547 NLYGKAKKVKEHKPS
+547 NLYGTAKKVKEHKPS
-562 KLASGYRRVLN
+562 KLAGGYRRVLN

-623 TREQAIA
+623 TREQAID

-635 EDYLMKRDHVN
+635 EEYLIKRDHVN

-678 TPNFDKEKDRV
+678 TPNFDKEKDKV

-724 ASDIEGT
+724 VSDIEGT

-739 KDENN
+739 KDEKN

-777 IAQAIAPQSN
+777 IAQAIAPQNS

-793 VTEDGKELDVK
+793 VTEDGKELDVN

-827 GQQVRIGDVVK
+827 GQEVRIGDVVK
-838 VKDGTTANTVTKRDG
+838 VRNGTTANTVTKRDG

-950 VAKETISLNAMIG
+950 LAKETISLNAMIG

-997 EAGTTRLR
+997 EAGTIRVR

-1042 GLTSSTL
+1042 GLASSTL
-1049 LTLVIVPIVYEI
+1049 LTLVIVPIVYEV
-1061 LSKFRRKKK
+1061 LSKFKRKKK
-1070 YAEEE
+1070 YVEED